1 LKKSNMKP
9 QPNQD
14 TAALSQRVYDD
25 LKKMIVSGDLIPG
38 NRLNQKELADK
49 LGVSRTPLLAA
60 FNKLIQENLLE
71 STPNRGVYVKQLSL
85 MEIADLYDIRLQ
97 LEPLGAQKAA
107 EHVDGQMI
115 QELSNILNE
124 YEEAVKIDNVLR
136 IIQLDALFHSSIMK
150 FSKNS
155 FLYNMVVNFDII
167 MVSNRIGLLNE
178 HHKSLEEHKALLVAI
193 SDGNT
198 EKAKTIMH
206 NHIKDARQNLLHRL
220 SVLNMTYIK
229 M

>member
-1 LKKSNMKP
+1 MKP

-14 TAALSQRVYDD
+14 TAALSQRVYDG

-107 EHVDGQMI
+107 EHVDDQMI
-115 QELSNILNE
+115 QELSKILNE
-124 YEEAVKIDNVLR
+124 YEEAVKNDDVLR

-178 HHKSLEEHKALLVAI
+178 HHKSLEEHKALLEAI

-198 EKAKTIMH
+198 EKAKTIMY